1 MNEFKSLLIPI
12 LLQGME
18 FAQEPAKDFS
28 FRRLSDVEGRLEVI
42 RHYSAS
48 SIFSSKGKTYQ
59 DFSIFFLQGNKNQ
72 FLPHLHHSLS
82 KGEKTFKIRIRHFVV
97 VNEYIEASS
106 LLPF

>member
-48 SIFSSKGKTYQ
+48 HIFSSKGKTYKTFFDQ

-72 FLPHLHHSLS
+72 LLPHLYHSLR
-82 KGEKTFKIRIRHFVV
+82 KGEKT
-97 VNEYIEASS
+97 NE
-106 LLPF
+106 F